1 MYSEVLLQ
9 RVDSEL
15 VTLVVLSDSRR
26 RDGDAG
32 SALAPPRTAHTREES
47 QGYIDNS
54 LAPSHLNFLHL
65 TGRHVTSSDG

>member
-15 VTLVVLSDSRR
+15 VTLVVLSDSGR

-32 SALAPPRTAHTREES
+32 TALAPPRTAHTREGAEKA
-47 QGYIDNS
+47 GYSGD
-54 LAPSHLNFLHL
+54 
-65 TGRHVTSSDG
+65 T